1 MKGFK
6 KIKKLFIFLAIVLS
20 WLSTFAPAQTRPLSQ
35 QQMIELVT
43 PAVVF
48 IEYFYKGYVFYKGQ
62 QFGSTRDP
70 GQPFFESFFGTVQ
83 AGPFEEGN
91 GASGFIIHPDGYIL
105 TAGHC
110 VQDYPEE
117 GPMLILYAFLRDY
130 IIPSFVQQAG
140 RMPDEKEIQNLF
152 NKILKEGA
160 QVVDLTKEIY
170 VRTGNWSAYKAD
182 VLVVSEFKKAK
193 DVGIIKI
200 PGKNFP
206 TIPLGDSDTVKEG
219 HELLVIGYPGIVQ
232 DMTSGRALSVVSL
245 FIPTVS
251 KGIVS
256 AVKIDF
262 AGSPVIQTD
271 ATISGGNSGG
281 PAVNTAGEAIG
292 VASWM
297 AGQTAHREGGSY
309 GMFVPINQAKVFINQ
324 AGFTPQSGLTDQVYR
339 RALELFWQGKFEKA
353 LQEFKT
359 VEEFYP
365 RHPTAQ
371 KYVLECNERIA
382 KGETGRGFSIPS
394 WLLTAIIVV
403 VVLALLIVL
412 FIFLKKTLA
421 SRPGKKKLGYLIGQ
435 EGPLAG
441 NRFEIGKGGF
451 CIGRDASRCK
461 IVLSEDIVSREHAV
475 IEPAPDG
482 KTIKIK
488 NLSATNP
495 TYINDRPITEAELKE
510 GDRIRVGKAVFV
522 YKSE

>member
-6 KIKKLFIFLAIVLS
+6 KTKKLLIFLAIVLS
-20 WLSTFAPAQTRPLSQ
+20 WLSTFAPAQTRPLTQ

-48 IEYFYKGYVFYKGQ
+48 IEYFYKGFVFYKGQ
-62 QFGSTRDP
+62 QFGSVRDP
-70 GQPFFESFFGTVQ
+70 GQPFFESFFGTVK

-91 GASGFIIHPDGYIL
+91 GASGFLVHPDGYIL

-110 VQDYPEE
+110 VQDYQEE
-117 GPMLILYAFLRDY
+117 GTMLILYAFLRDY
-130 IIPSFVQQAG
+130 IIPNFVQQTG

-152 NKILKEGA
+152 EKILKEGA
-160 QVVDLTKEIY
+160 QVIELTKEIY

-182 VLVVSEFKKAK
+182 VLVVSEFRTGK
-193 DVGIIKI
+193 DIGIIKI

-206 TIPLGDSDTVKEG
+206 TLPLGDSDTIKEG
-219 HELLVIGYPGIVQ
+219 HELLAIGYPGIVQ
-232 DMTSGRALSVVSL
+232 DLTSGRALSVVSL
-245 FIPTVS
+245 FIPTVT

-262 AGSPVIQTD
+262 TGTPVIQTD
-271 ATISGGNSGG
+271 ATTAGGNSGG
-281 PAVNTAGEAIG
+281 PAVNANGEAVG
-292 VASWM
+292 VCSW
-297 AGQTAHREGGSY
+297 GPGRTAHREGGRY
-309 GMFVPINQAKVFINQ
+309 GFFVPLNQARVFISQ
-324 AGFTPQSGLTDQVYR
+324 AGISPQSGLTDQIYK
-339 RALELFWQGKFEKA
+339 RALDLFWDGKFEKA
-353 LQEFKT
+353 LPEFKR

-371 KYVLECNERIA
+371 KYILECNERIA

-403 VVLALLIVL
+403 AALALLFVL
-412 FIFLKKTLA
+412 FVLLKKTLA
-421 SRPGKKKLGYLIGQ
+421 SRPREKKLGYLIGQ

-441 NRFEIGKGGF
+441 NRFPIEKGGL

-461 IVLSEDIVSREHAV
+461 IVLSEDIISREHAV

-482 KTIKIK
+482 KTIRVK

-495 TYINDRPITEAELKE
+495 TYINERPITEAELKE
-510 GDRIRVGKAVFV
+510 GDRIKVGKAVFV
-522 YKSE
+522 YKRE